1 MYINSYIFSDIKNI
15 IIFRR
20 ESEFTFTCNVI
31 RVACCTKPFWSRGRF
46 AANNNKFHHKHH
58 IDPFLATINSHKA
71 SSLVIAPLFCAA
83 HSSLIIQYQLPTLPR
98 STKISF
104 FSSYPALTPLVSS
117 LPLQNNVRHRRCR
130 FGALDRAGHH
140 HHTPQHVF
148 CWRCEDQ
155 RS

>member
-83 HSSLIIQYQLPTLPR
+83 QSSLIIQYQLPTLPR

-117 LPLQNNVRHRRCR
+117 PP
-130 FGALDRAGHH
+130 
-140 HHTPQHVF
+140 TPKQCQAPSMPVW
-148 CWRCEDQ
+148 CP
-155 RS
+155 RSSRTPPPHSPARLLLAM